1 MYRFKTD
8 AFDSRKLGAIIAD
21 LQCRGLEV
29 EARWADNNQPCA
41 PGQANKLL
49 LFIDSREFF
58 CQEDKRVRFDP
69 QSFTEEQQGFI
80 FQTLAAQGLIQP
92 PDYSTGAI
100 CLIFYALIQLLVLS
114 RLLEMGTAWL
124 LGIEL
129 CNALLLAGHALYFS
143 LRKADSEIPAWLP
156 LGLMLP
162 ALILLAPASLLNLP
176 LLNAHQRA
184 RAYARVPQPLLL
196 PTGA

>member
-21 LQCRGLEV
+21 LQCHGLEV
-29 EARWADNNQPCA
+29 EPRWADNNQPCA

-58 CQEDKRVRFDP
+58 CQEDKRVRVDP
-69 QSFTEEQQGFI
+69 QSFTEEQQAFI
-80 FQTLAAQGLIQP
+80 IQTLATHGLIQP
-92 PDYSTGAI
+92 PDYSAGAI
-100 CLIFYALIQLLVLS
+100 CLIFYALIQVLVLS

-129 CNALLLAGHALYFS
+129 CNVLLLAGHALYFS

-156 LGLMLP
+156 LWLMLP

-184 RAYARVPQPLLL
+184 RAYARVPQPALL